1 VTTVQTVGRFG
12 GVHRIAAIGAVAA
25 VLVSTSPAA
34 LADPAGAPAGPGP
47 AITLADLGSQSSVP
61 FFVNRDV
68 SIANVTFPVPPGLK
82 PAQMT
87 ARLELP
93 VNLRFGNLAVTQGNR
108 TISRQ
113 SLPPQ
118 DRAEM
123 VIPLDGVEV
132 SGNWVSLML
141 TMNAVPPDGYC
152 WNSQAPIR
160 LADPAVT
167 FVGEVAP
174 PASVADFLPPVLRKV
189 TIGIPGKPSLAES
202 NAAIQLAAAVAKRN
216 GQQPEVAVVPLPS
229 GSGTVPLPATP
240 LERRI
245 VVKEGPEEA
254 GLSLQ
259 AGAGGPLLRVSGP
272 ADQLSRQVRLLTD
285 DALRYAVSSG
295 STAEVLPTQKLF
307 SDTITIGEITGSDL
321 TSEALWPRV
330 GVEIDQTRWGHP
342 IGAVAVHLIGS
353 YTPLP
358 GNFGG
363 EVIASVGSEAVD
375 RWPAEVA
382 GTIDRTVTIPD
393 RLLKRFSSLE
403 VMVRTTG
410 DLGHCGDQLPVMLR
424 INGATA
430 ITVTPAKPPVPQG
443 FQSLPQALMPRVRV
457 GIGDDALGD
466 TVRAAQIMV
475 GLQRASAIPL
485 VTDVVPLQDAVVG
498 TDPAVLISAGGWNN
512 QTIALPFSAEQ
523 GRLKVT
529 GVNEADESVE
539 LNLDPAKGFGSLQT
553 VFDGQRTVLVAT
565 STGAPR
571 QLDDLLRYLA
581 AQPGRWAGLDGRSI
595 IGTAGAEPITVPNPP
610 AEFTGPT
617 ADQTYQEGSW
627 FWRTVAGIAAVAVIG
642 AAVILWKARRRPS

>member
-1 VTTVQTVGRFG
+1 MR
-12 GVHRIAAIGAVAA
+12 RIGAIGAVAA
-25 VLVSTSPAA
+25 VLISTSPAA
-34 LADPAGAPAGPGP
+34 LADPAGAPAGPGS

-61 FFVNRDV
+61 FYVNRDV
-68 SIANVTFPVPPGLK
+68 SSATVTFPVPPGLK
-82 PAQMT
+82 PAHMT

-108 TISRQ
+108 TINRQ

-132 SGNWVSLML
+132 SRNWVSLTL

-202 NAAIQLAAAVAKRN
+202 NAAIQLAAAVAKRY
-216 GQQPEVAVVPLPS
+216 GQQPEVAVVPLSP
-229 GSGTVPLPATP
+229 GYDTVLVPAAP
-240 LERRI
+240 LERLI
-245 VVKEGPEEA
+245 VVKEGPEA

-272 ADQLSRQVRLLTD
+272 AGQLSRQVRLLTD
-285 DALRYAVSSG
+285 DALRYAVSSA

-307 SDTITIGEITGSDL
+307 SDTTTIGEITGSDL

-330 GVEIDQTRWGHP
+330 GLEIDQTRWGRP
-342 IGAVAVHLIGS
+342 IGAVSVHLIGS

-363 EVIASVGSEAVD
+363 EVIASMGSEAVD
-375 RWPAEVA
+375 RWPAEA
-382 GTIDRTVTIPD
+382 TGAIDRTVTIPD

-403 VMVRTTG
+403 VMVRTAG
-410 DLGHCGDQLPVMLR
+410 DPGHCGDQLPVMLR
-424 INGATA
+424 INGATT

-443 FQSLPQALMPRVRV
+443 FQSLPQALMPRVRI

-512 QTIALPFSAEQ
+512 QSIALPFNAEQ

-553 VFDGQRTVLVAT
+553 VFDGQRTILVAT

-581 AQPGRWAGLDGRSI
+581 SQPGRWAGLDGRAI
-595 IGTAGAEPITVPNPP
+595 IATAGAEPIAVPNPT
-610 AEFTGPT
+610 AEFAGPT
-617 ADQTYQEGSW
+617 AEGSW
-627 FWRTVAGIAAVAVIG
+627 FWRIVGGIAAVAVIG
-642 AAVILWKARRRPS
+642 AAAILLKARRRPS

>member
-1 VTTVQTVGRFG
+1 VKVR
-12 GVHRIAAIGAVAA
+12 RIGAIAAVAA
-25 VLVSTSPAA
+25 ILISTSPLAI
-34 LADPAGAPAGPGP
+34 ADPAEAPAGPGS
-47 AITLADLGSQSSVP
+47 AISLADLGSQGNLSFP
-61 FFVNRDV
+61 VNRDF
-68 SIANVTFPVPPGLK
+68 SSTSVTFPVPPGLK
-82 PAQMT
+82 PVQLT

-93 VNLRFGNLAVTQGNR
+93 VELRSGNLAVMQGNR

-113 SLPPQ
+113 PLPAQ
-118 DRAEM
+118 DQAEM

-132 SGNWVSLML
+132 SGNWVGLTM
-141 TMNAVPPDGYC
+141 TMNALPPEGYC
-152 WNSQAPIR
+152 WNPQAPIR
-160 LADPAVT
+160 LADSAVT
-167 FVGEVAP
+167 FAGGALP
-174 PASVADFLPPVLRKV
+174 PGSVADFLPPVLRKV

-202 NAAIQLAAAVAKRN
+202 NAAVQLAASVANRN
-216 GQQPEVAVVPLPS
+216 GQQPEITVVPLPA
-229 GSGTVPLPATP
+229 GADTAPVPAAP
-240 LERRI
+240 LERQI
-245 VVKEGPEEA
+245 VVKEGPKA
-254 GLSLQ
+254 GLSVQ
-259 AGAGGPLLRVSGP
+259 PGPGGPVLRVSGP
-272 ADQLSRQVRLLTD
+272 ADQLVRQAQLVAD
-285 DALRYAVSSG
+285 DALRYAVSTG
-295 STAEVLPTQKLF
+295 AAVETLPLPKLF

-321 TSEALWPRV
+321 TAEALWPRV

-342 IGAVAVHLIGS
+342 IGAVSVHLIGS

-375 RWPAEVA
+375 RWPAEAA

-410 DLGHCGDQLPVMLR
+410 DPGSCGDQLPVMLR
-424 INGATA
+424 IKGATT

-443 FQSLPQALMPRVRV
+443 FQSLPQALMPRIRI

-475 GLQRASAIPL
+475 GLQRASAVPL
-485 VTDVVPLQDAVVG
+485 VTDVVPLQEAIVG
-498 TDPAVLISAGGWNN
+498 TDPAVLISPGGWND
-512 QTIALPFSAEQ
+512 QTIALPFNAEQ

-529 GVNEADESVE
+529 GVNEADESAE

-553 VFDGQRTVLVAT
+553 VFDGQRTILVAT
-565 STGAPR
+565 STGDPR

-581 AQPGRWAGLDGRSI
+581 AQPGRWAGLDGRAI
-595 IGTAGAEPITVPNPP
+595 ISTPGADPITVPNPP